1 MTRKHFEAVARALFA
16 SKASLGVI
24 KSVAKEIGTF
34 NPAFNRAR
42 FIAASMHPDVHEAL
56 LNHLG
61 DKGERL

>member
-1 MTRKHFEAVARALFA
+1 VTRKHFEAVARALFA
-16 SKASLGVI
+16 SKASLDVI
-24 KSVAKEIGTF
+24 KSVAKEVGTF

-61 DKGERL
+61 DKGEL